1 VASTSTS
8 VGFDVFTSN
17 NQGTS
22 WRRVE
27 IRGLD
32 QAPFEGLT
40 MVDASAAGDR
50 LQMVVASITASDDRR
65 QVLTSDDGGGSWWAA
80 PCERDCLEPDQRG
93 VPEVQGGQVSTDGG
107 ATWHEIVIDP
117 PPRGDEGPYLST
129 PVEVPGGWLASASS
143 SDVGDVNY
151 GMLLRSNDGRSWRQI
166 LPDPAPPAGP
176 TRT

>member
-1 VASTSTS
+1 VGPVLVASTSTS
-8 VGFDVFTSN
+8 VGFDAFTSN

-22 WRRVE
+22 WRRAE

-40 MVDASAAGDR
+40 
-50 LQMVVASITASDDRR
+50 TA
-65 QVLTSDDGGGSWWAA
+65 
-80 PCERDCLEPDQRG
+80 G
-93 VPEVQGGQVSTDGG
+93 VPEMQDGQVTTDGR

-129 PVEVPGGWLASASS
+129 PLEVPGGWLASASS

-151 GMLLRSNDGRSWRQI
+151 GMLLRSNDGRPQPGCRFGAAGSSSR
-166 LPDPAPPAGP
+166 PAPRVKKNRQSVCGLTLARSVIGC
-176 TRT
+176 RRSGVRFVG